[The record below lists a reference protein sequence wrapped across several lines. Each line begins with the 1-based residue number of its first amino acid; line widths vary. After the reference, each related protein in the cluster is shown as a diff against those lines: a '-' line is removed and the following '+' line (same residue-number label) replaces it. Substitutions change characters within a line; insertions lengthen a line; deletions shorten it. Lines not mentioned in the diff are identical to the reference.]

1 MGFRRWTIIFLL
13 IFMEYFGTKPYV
25 DAQACSISQAETL
38 TTNIKDVHEGIVFD
52 LTTTGVTS
60 IKQPIFDNLLN
71 WAPYFTVTFELEN
84 SRFLVETN
92 ERFPL
97 YEEHEVEL
105 SIYFTVNFM
114 CINGNEQTQQFRV
127 HLFDTNNHVPRF
139 IQTDHYTYVLDAPTP
154 PGYQVTGCLSELI
167 ARDVDLT
174 NKEIIFE
181 IEENEFFEITYSAEL
196 SKDRT
201 KEFVAIVTTKT
212 FIRHLREDITLTIYA
227 TDVHGTE
234 GQETHTTSG
243 KITIKGNPEYL
254 LPDEPVFSK
263 TIYNG
268 IYTTDG
274 KVELEEFISL
284 QNGYDNLV
292 HFSVGE
298 TYNTNFRLVEL
309 PDQVNQIKIEVLEP
323 LKEDIL
329 LQSSIA
335 LEIIA
340 ERESTSG
347 ATATVILQL
356 PQVVP
361 VQFESAHYEG
371 KIEDN
376 ILRLQPLLLSQGYE
390 DSVVSATFVEND
402 YSEFFSARVDG
413 NTVSVSMED
422 LDQTTIDQNSFIYLQ
437 IVATA
442 RSSTA
447 TAVITLEIIK
457 DDNVTPVFDKPIY
470 TGTYDLNGDLTV
482 QPIRFTQGYDGVE
495 SVELQGDHK
504 EHFKATRDGSVV
516 TIEVSNNIPVE
527 LFDLGRIVL
536 SMEATKPRTVGAKA
550 TLIVTLPTVV
560 PVQFQSAHY
569 EGKIE
574 DNILRLQPLLLS
586 QGYED
591 SVVSATFVE
600 NDYSEFFSARVDG
613 NTVSVSM
620 EDLDQTTID
629 QNSFIYLQIVA
640 TARSSTATAVITL
653 EIIKDDNVTPVFD
666 KPIYTG
672 TYDLNSG
679 LTVQPIRFTQ
689 GYDGVESVELQG
701 DHKEHFKA
709 TREGSFVTIEVS
721 NNIPVELFDL
731 GRIVLSM
738 GATKPRTVGAKAT
751 LIVTLPTV
759 VPVQFQSAHYEGKIE
774 DNILRL
780 QPLLLSQGYEDSVV
794 SATFVENDY
803 SEFFS
808 ARVDGNTVTVSMEDL
823 DQTTI
828 DQNSFI
834 YLQIV
839 ATARSSTATA
849 VITLEII
856 KDDNVTPVFDK
867 PIYTGTYDLNGGLTV
882 QPIRF
887 TQGYDGVESVE
898 LQGDHKEHFKAAREG
913 SVVTIEVSNN
923 IPVELFD
930 LGRIVLSMEATKPR
944 TVGAKATLI
953 VTLPTVVPI
962 QFQSAHYEGKI
973 EDNILRLQP
982 LLLSQGYEDSVVSA
996 TFVENDYSEFFSARV
1011 DGNTV
1016 TVSMEDLDQTTI
1028 DQNSFIYLQIVATAR
1043 SSTATAVITLEIIKD
1058 DNVTPVFDKPI
1069 YTGSYDPDRKLII
1082 EQVSFSQGYEGVD
1095 SIVFHGDHKEHFKAA
1110 RDGSVVTIE
1119 VSNNIPVE
1127 LFDLGR
1133 IVLSMEATKPRTVGA
1148 KATLIVTLPTV
1159 VPIQFQSAH
1168 YEGKIEDNILRLQP
1182 LLLSQGYE
1190 DSVVSATFVENDYSE
1205 FFSARVDGNTVTV
1218 SMEDLDQTTIDQN
1231 SFIYLQIVATA
1242 RSSTATAVITLEI
1255 IKDDNVT
1262 PVFDKPIYTG
1272 SYDPDRKLIIE
1283 QVSFSQGYEGVDSIV
1298 FHGEHARYFTATR
1311 NGADVA
1317 IELLESIPP
1326 ELFNLGHIVLSLQ
1339 ATKPRT
1345 VGANTAVIITL
1356 PAGDPPVDSNVS
1368 FDNLIY
1374 EGTLQDN
1381 VVQHE
1386 NIRIFEFDGTTVDLR
1401 GDYSYAFEATVTNG
1415 LVSVTRIQSETLPAA
1430 VPRVTLELHARSAR
1444 AVLLLNVLGS
1454 GDPPVD
1460 SNVSFDNLI
1469 YEGTLQD
1476 NVVQHEN
1483 IRIFEFDGTTVDLR
1497 GEHAH
1502 AFRAT
1507 VTDGSVSV
1515 SRLESETL
1523 SDTVTRVTL
1532 ELHARSARAVLLLN
1546 VLGSGDPP
1554 VDSNVSFDNLIYE
1567 GTLQDNVVQHENIR
1581 IFEFDGTT
1589 VDLRGEHA
1597 HAFRATVTDGSVSV
1611 SRLESE
1617 TLSDTVTRVTL
1628 ELHAR
1633 SARAVLL
1640 LNVLGS
1646 GDPPVDSNV
1655 SFDNLIYEGTLQDNV
1670 VQHENIRIF
1679 EFDGTTVDLR
1689 GEHAHAFRATV
1700 TDGSVSV
1707 SRLESETLS
1716 DTVTRVTLELHAR
1729 SARAVLLLNVLGSG
1743 DPPVDSNVSFDNLIY
1758 EGTLQ
1763 DNVVQHENIR
1773 IFEFDGTTVDLR
1785 GEHAHAFRAT
1795 VTDGSVSVSR
1805 LESETLSDTV
1815 TRVTLEL
1822 HARSARAVLLLN
1834 VLGSGD
1840 PPVDSN
1846 VSFDN
1851 LIYEGTLQDNVVQH
1865 ENIRIF
1871 EFDGT
1876 TVDLRGE
1883 HAHAF
1888 RATVTDGSVS
1898 VSRLESETLSDT
1910 VTRVT
1915 LELHARSARAVLLL
1929 NVLGSGDPPVDSNV
1943 SFDNLIY
1950 EGTLQDNV
1958 VQHENIRIFE
1968 FDGTTVDLRGD
1979 YSYAFEATVTNG
1991 LVSVTRIQ
1999 SETLPGAAAV
2009 PRVTLELHARSA
2021 RAVLLLNV
2029 LGPGDPPVDNDVSF
2043 DNLIYEG
2050 TLQDN
2055 VVQHDIIRIFE
2066 FDGTTVDLRGDYS
2079 YAFEATV
2086 TNGLVSVT
2094 RIQSETLPG
2103 AAAVPRVTLE
2113 LHARSARAVLLLNVL
2128 GPGDPP
2134 VDNDVS
2140 FDNLIYEG
2148 TLQDNVVQHDIIRI
2162 FEFDGTTVDL
2172 RGDYSYAFEA
2182 TVTNGLVSVTRI
2194 QSETLPGAAAVPRV
2208 TLELH
2213 ARSARA
2219 VLLLNVLGSGDPPV
2233 DSNVSFDNLIYEGTL
2248 QDNVVQHE
2256 NIRIFEFDGTTVDL
2270 RGEHAHAFRATVTDG
2285 SVSVSRLESET
2296 LSDTVTR
2303 VTLELHARSARAVL
2317 LLNVLGSGVPEPLVE
2332 FSSESYALSVFTTQ
2346 TGIVGRVSATA
2357 NNNEAITY
2365 SFDTDNAHL
2374 LSRLS
2379 INNEGE
2385 LHLSAP
2391 VDSGV
2396 YTFQVIA
2403 VTVISQARA
2412 TAPVHLTSHEATVCD
2427 DRGIVVPPLIV
2438 IDRDEE
2444 EEHRNLVVLDPT
2456 QHAGCRYTMTNR
2468 WPTQQSWLYVDE
2480 TGLHTNAIDREH
2492 ESIAFMTVSQVQV
2505 ELILECDDDP
2515 VRTKRSKRSYDWLD
2529 PYEYGSNKWVL
2540 TDSIPYNSRRTLVNL
2555 IVNDINDNAPIFIG
2569 KENEPIV
2576 VGYPNS
2582 ELEERILPRSLVE
2595 LQATDAD
2602 IGINAALRYSSS
2614 ESVLAVAPS
2623 TGFVHVRSG
2632 ASLQQDQILTVTA
2645 TDQNGE
2651 GLSGTIQLAVKLLD
2665 VSHIAVVTVRDVF
2678 LDDEK
2683 TVLSQLSDA
2692 VGYEVK
2698 ALRSVVV
2705 SDDINEGVTRHKRET
2720 NARTSLQL
2728 YVYGLVEQEPVV
2740 VTKLTSDLNSQA
2752 VIQNVATIPLEAH
2765 LDIGYTEI
2773 QSAVGLLVATIILS
2787 VLLFAALCVIG
2798 VWFFLRWRK
2807 NRDYD
2812 EFRDDSS
2819 VASRNASLGEEPKP
2833 EEVKPRMNL
2842 EDLKKSEKR
2851 LQELLAAPMEEVT
2864 VEPMPRRLESPV
2876 EARLELPVPQ
2886 QSVPVPDHSAPIAIQ
2901 LIDKLKDADDE
2912 SDTDEF
2918 GESSKARR
2926 KSVVTF
2932 NENVEK
2938 IIHVQDDGDESEVGG
2953 IITIDNDGT
2962 SSTSTDD
2969 VAVYRL

>member
-1876 TVDLRGE
+1876 TVDLRG
-1883 HAHAF
+1883 
-1888 RATVTDGSVS
+1888 
-1898 VSRLESETLSDT
+1898 
-1910 VTRVT
+1910 
-1915 LELHARSARAVLLL
+1915 
-1929 NVLGSGDPPVDSNV
+1929 
-1943 SFDNLIY
+1943 
-1950 EGTLQDNV
+1950 
-1958 VQHENIRIFE
+1958 
-1968 FDGTTVDLRGD
+1968 D

>member
-1356 PAGDPPVDSNVS
+1356 PA
-1368 FDNLIY
+1368 
-1374 EGTLQDN
+1374 
-1381 VVQHE
+1381 
-1386 NIRIFEFDGTTVDLR
+1386 
-1401 GDYSYAFEATVTNG
+1401 
-1415 LVSVTRIQSETLPAA
+1415 
-1430 VPRVTLELHARSAR
+1430 
-1444 AVLLLNVLGS
+1444 

>member
-2128 GPGDPP
+2128 G
-2134 VDNDVS
+2134 
-2140 FDNLIYEG
+2140 
-2148 TLQDNVVQHDIIRI
+2148 
-2162 FEFDGTTVDL
+2162 
-2172 RGDYSYAFEA
+2172 
-2182 TVTNGLVSVTRI
+2182 
-2194 QSETLPGAAAVPRV
+2194 
-2208 TLELH
+2208 
-2213 ARSARA
+2213 
-2219 VLLLNVLGSGDPPV
+2219 SGDPPV

>member
-1785 GEHAHAFRAT
+1785 G
-1795 VTDGSVSVSR
+1795 
-1805 LESETLSDTV
+1805 
-1815 TRVTLEL
+1815 
-1822 HARSARAVLLLN
+1822 
-1834 VLGSGD
+1834 
-1840 PPVDSN
+1840 
-1846 VSFDN
+1846 
-1851 LIYEGTLQDNVVQH
+1851 
-1865 ENIRIF
+1865 
-1871 EFDGT
+1871 
-1876 TVDLRGE
+1876 
-1883 HAHAF
+1883 
-1888 RATVTDGSVS
+1888 
-1898 VSRLESETLSDT
+1898 
-1910 VTRVT
+1910 
-1915 LELHARSARAVLLL
+1915 
-1929 NVLGSGDPPVDSNV
+1929 
-1943 SFDNLIY
+1943 
-1950 EGTLQDNV
+1950 
-1958 VQHENIRIFE
+1958 
-1968 FDGTTVDLRGD
+1968 D

>member
-1968 FDGTTVDLRGD
+1968 FDGTTVDLRGEHAH
-1979 YSYAFEATVTNG
+1979 AFRATVTDG
-1991 LVSVTRIQ
+1991 SVSVSRLE
-1999 SETLPGAAAV
+1999 SETLSDTV
-2009 PRVTLELHARSA
+2009 TRVTLELHARSA

-2029 LGPGDPPVDNDVSF
+2029 LGSGDPPVDSNVSF

-2055 VVQHDIIRIFE
+2055 VVQHE
-2066 FDGTTVDLRGDYS
+2066 
-2079 YAFEATV
+2079 
-2086 TNGLVSVT
+2086 N
-2094 RIQSETLPG
+2094 
-2103 AAAVPRVTLE
+2103 
-2113 LHARSARAVLLLNVL
+2113 
-2128 GPGDPP
+2128 
-2134 VDNDVS
+2134 
-2140 FDNLIYEG
+2140 
-2148 TLQDNVVQHDIIRI
+2148 IRI